1 MDALNTEGDVISR
14 VGAGKQLEPVNNQ
27 QEIVL
32 RVYNICLADV
42 EGCVREVGR

>member
-14 VGAGKQLEPVNNQ
+14 VGKQLEPVNKQ

-32 RVYNICLADV
+32 RIYNICLADV
-42 EGCVREVGR
+42 EGCVREVGK